1 MWDNKISVTR
11 RLNTLLRV
19 TRSNSKM
26 SEDNTVFIGNKPVT
40 AYVMACVT
48 QFNRNADSI
57 VLKARGRAI
66 SRAVDVAEVLRHRF
80 MKDLVE
86 LTDIK
91 IATEQIETREGNLTN
106 VSAIEITIT
115 KT

>member
-1 MWDNKISVTR
+1 MT
-11 RLNTLLRV
+11 
-19 TRSNSKM
+19 
-26 SEDNTVFIGNKPVT
+26 EENTVFVGNKAVT

-66 SRAVDVAEVLRHRF
+66 SRAVDVAEVLKNRF

-86 LTDIK
+86 ITSIVTG
-91 IATEQIETREGNLTN
+91 TEQIETREGNLSN
-106 VSAIEITIT
+106 ISAIEITVSKI
-115 KT
+115 